1 MGFTPHDVGRMSVWK
16 YMAALEG
23 FIAANSADEDKG
35 LSAKEEDELAEW
47 LGI

>member
-1 MGFTPHDVGRMSVWK
+1 MGFTPQQVGAMSVWQ

-23 FIAANSADEDKG
+23 YIAANTHEDERG
-35 LSAKEEDELAEW
+35 LSKKEEDELAAW

>member
-1 MGFTPHDVGRMSVWK
+1 MGFTPQDVGKMSVWQ

-23 FIAANSADEDKG
+23 YIAANSSEDSKG
-35 LSAKEEDELAEW
+35 LSAKEEDELAQW

>member
-1 MGFTPHDVGRMSVWK
+1 MGFTPHDVGKMSVWQ

-23 FIAANSADEDKG
+23 YIASNSSEDSNR
-35 LSAKEEDELAEW
+35 LSAKEEDELALW